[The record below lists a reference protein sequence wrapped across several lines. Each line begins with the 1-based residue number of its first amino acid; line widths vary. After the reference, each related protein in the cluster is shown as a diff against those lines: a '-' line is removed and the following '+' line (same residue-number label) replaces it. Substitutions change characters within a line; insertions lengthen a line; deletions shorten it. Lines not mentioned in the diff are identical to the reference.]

1 MASDVSTKPAT
12 GPATKK
18 PKKNALSDGQGRL
31 AGILLSP
38 TLLVIL
44 ITVGF
49 PIVLAIREAF
59 FKQNDG
65 VDPATGMVA
74 SGESF
79 AGFSNF
85 GTIFTGQN
93 QVSAN
98 WGTMDR
104 FWNAFINTSLFT
116 IICVLIETVL
126 GIAMALI
133 MARGSKA
140 IGLVRAG
147 ILIPWAIPTI
157 ASAVMW
163 RVIFTDG
170 GLADNVLNRQF
181 LWLADGPQSFWAIV
195 IADVWKTAPFIGL
208 LTLAGLQTIPAEV
221 YEAAKVDG
229 ANAWQVFV
237 RITLPMVRPTL
248 AVAVLFRTLDTM
260 KMFDLPW
267 GMIGA
272 GKYSV
277 ETLSVFAY
285 IEANAQRFGPAAAYS
300 IILFLY
306 IMIVA
311 LVFVRVLGADVVQD
325 EEIRAVKDQKKRS
338 RKTAKSAT
346 AKPNITSGD
355 MP

>member
-1 MASDVSTKPAT
+1 M
-12 GPATKK
+12 
-18 PKKNALSDGQGRL
+18 
-31 AGILLSP
+31 
-38 TLLVIL
+38 
-44 ITVGF
+44 
-49 PIVLAIREAF
+49 
-59 FKQNDG
+59 
-65 VDPATGMVA
+65 
-74 SGESF
+74 
-79 AGFSNF
+79 
-85 GTIFTGQN
+85 
-93 QVSAN
+93 
-98 WGTMDR
+98 
-104 FWNAFINTSLFT
+104 
-116 IICVLIETVL
+116 
-126 GIAMALI
+126 
-133 MARGSKA
+133 
-140 IGLVRAG
+140 
-147 ILIPWAIPTI
+147 
-157 ASAVMW
+157 
-163 RVIFTDG
+163 
-170 GLADNVLNRQF
+170 
-181 LWLADGPQSFWAIV
+181 
-195 IADVWKTAPFIGL
+195 
-208 LTLAGLQTIPAEV
+208 
-221 YEAAKVDG
+221 DG